1 MKVDFSRGQWDNAP
15 LTYAY
20 SFRFQETPVFIQE
33 DDCIANQKN
42 DAFEQGFDNVTLM
55 AEQVCA
61 PGAAIS
67 ASCAFEA
74 YGAPL
79 FVIAEKLHRCP
90 DGALRYGDYM
100 EVVPEG
106 FSLVAHSD
114 ACPNVAICDETRGF
128 YGVQYHPEVNHTEFG
143 TAMIRNFLYEVCGAK
158 GDWTMGDYKN
168 TAIAAVRE
176 KVGSGRVLLA
186 LSGGVD
192 SSVVAALLIKA
203 VGSYRCGGGTSL
215 GTYAARCIE
224 NEILMTLRASRKR
237 KGEVSLSDPVGTDG
251 EGNDITFMD
260 ILGTDQEELE
270 EEVIRRVTLQRVRK
284 LLEKLPPRERLVLEL
299 RYGLVDGRVY
309 PQHEVAR
316 RLGISRSY
324 VSRVE
329 KHGLEMLRKALE
341 KGEEE

>member
-1 MKVDFSRGQWDNAP
+1 MMGMLALLIQECLFFLGYVTGSQQYPKP
-15 LTYAY
+15 LTRREEAKLLA
-20 SFRFQETPVFIQE
+20 E
-33 DDCIANQKN
+33 
-42 DAFEQGFDNVTLM
+42 M
-55 AEQVCA
+55 AE
-61 PGAAIS
+61 GS
-67 ASCAFEA
+67 EEA
-74 YGAPL
+74 RREL
-79 FVIAEKLHRCP
+79 ILHN
-90 DGALRYGDYM
+90 LR
-100 EVVPEG
+100 
-106 FSLVAHSD
+106 LVAHIARKYIVPGHNAEDLTS
-114 ACPNVAICDETRGF
+114 I
-128 YGVQYHPEVNHTEFG
+128 GV
-143 TAMIRNFLYEVCGAK
+143 
-158 GDWTMGDYKN
+158 
-168 TAIAAVRE
+168 
-176 KVGSGRVLLA
+176 VG
-186 LSGGVD
+186 
-192 SSVVAALLIKA
+192 LIKA
-203 VGSYRCGGGTSL
+203 VGSYRQGGGTSL

-309 PQHEVAR
+309 PQHEVAG

>member
-1 MKVDFSRGQWDNAP
+1 M
-15 LTYAY
+15 
-20 SFRFQETPVFIQE
+20 
-33 DDCIANQKN
+33 
-42 DAFEQGFDNVTLM
+42 
-55 AEQVCA
+55 
-61 PGAAIS
+61 
-67 ASCAFEA
+67 
-74 YGAPL
+74 
-79 FVIAEKLHRCP
+79 
-90 DGALRYGDYM
+90 
-100 EVVPEG
+100 
-106 FSLVAHSD
+106 
-114 ACPNVAICDETRGF
+114 
-128 YGVQYHPEVNHTEFG
+128 
-143 TAMIRNFLYEVCGAK
+143 
-158 GDWTMGDYKN
+158 
-168 TAIAAVRE
+168 
-176 KVGSGRVLLA
+176 VG
-186 LSGGVD
+186 
-192 SSVVAALLIKA
+192 LIKA
-203 VGSYRCGGGTSL
+203 VGSYRQGGGTSL